1 MNIEEVREYCLSLKN
16 TIECFPFDEVSLVFK
31 VENKMFL
38 LLPLDA
44 EEPHVS
50 LKCSTDYVEELR
62 EHYTAVEPAYH
73 FNKKYWN
80 SIYLDRDMEDEEIKR
95 WIFHSYREVIAKL
108 PKNIREIYNDEHCG
122 RCRFPDSRTWSDR
135 EYLGV

>member
-16 TIECFPFDEVSLVFK
+16 VSEHFPFDDVSLVFK

-44 EEPHVS
+44 EEPKIS
-50 LKCSTDYVEELR
+50 LKCNPEYTEELR
-62 EHYTAVEPAYH
+62 ERYNAVEGAYH

-80 SIYLDRDMEDEEIKR
+80 SIYLDRDMPDEEIKK
-95 WIFHSYREVIAKL
+95 WIDHSFREVIAKL
-108 PKNIREIYNDEHCG
+108 PKKIREQYAG
-122 RCRFPDSRTWSDR
+122 
-135 EYLGV
+135 

>member
-62 EHYTAVEPAYH
+62 ERYTAVEPAYH
-73 FNKKYWN
+73 FNKKYW
-80 SIYLDRDMEDEEIKR
+80 IAFI
-95 WIFHSYREVIAKL
+95 WIGIWRTRRLNVGSSTL
-108 PKNIREIYNDEHCG
+108 TG
-122 RCRFPDSRTWSDR
+122 R
-135 EYLGV
+135 

>member
-62 EHYTAVEPAYH
+62 ERYTAVEPAYH
-73 FNKKYWN
+73 F
-80 SIYLDRDMEDEEIKR
+80 I
-95 WIFHSYREVIAKL
+95 WIGIWRTRRLNVGSSTL
-108 PKNIREIYNDEHCG
+108 TG
-122 RCRFPDSRTWSDR
+122 R
-135 EYLGV
+135 

>member
-50 LKCSTDYVEELR
+50 LKCSTMWKSYGNGIRRLSR
-62 EHYTAVEPAYH
+62 LIILIRNTGIA
-73 FNKKYWN
+73 F
-80 SIYLDRDMEDEEIKR
+80 I
-95 WIFHSYREVIAKL
+95 WIGIWRTRRLNVGSSTL
-108 PKNIREIYNDEHCG
+108 TG
-122 RCRFPDSRTWSDR
+122 R
-135 EYLGV
+135 

>member
-73 FNKKYWN
+73 FNK
-80 SIYLDRDMEDEEIKR
+80 EDEEIKR

-108 PKNIREIYNDEHCG
+108 PKNIREIYNDEH
-122 RCRFPDSRTWSDR
+122 
-135 EYLGV
+135 